1 MCFAI
6 HHSRILPIIIIFAV
20 VGVSVCVCMFMKIK
34 FCAH

>member
-20 VGVSVCVCMFMKIK
+20 VGVSMCVSACL
-34 FCAH
+34 